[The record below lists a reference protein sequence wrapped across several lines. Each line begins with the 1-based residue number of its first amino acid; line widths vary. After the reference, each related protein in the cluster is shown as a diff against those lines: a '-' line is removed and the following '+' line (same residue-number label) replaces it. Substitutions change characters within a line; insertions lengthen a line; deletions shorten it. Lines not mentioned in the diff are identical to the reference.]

1 MSRSIPASGS
11 HHHALG
17 VAMVAASAVVW
28 STAGIFTKA
37 VAADVWSILAWRGLF
52 GAGFVLAYV
61 VWREGRATGNRFQT
75 LGWSGWT
82 VATVSTV
89 ATIAFLSA
97 FKLTTVANVVL
108 IYATAPFVA
117 AGMAWLWYRET
128 ASTTTL
134 AASVVCLAGVGVI
147 VSGSLGTPS
156 LTGDL
161 LALVM
166 TFGMA
171 MIMVLI
177 RRFPD
182 APMVAAGCVSS
193 LQLMIAGWLM
203 SDAMSVPGDEI
214 TVLIGF
220 GLVQAI
226 GVILLTEGVRLI
238 PASDAALLGTLEV
251 PLAPVLAWLILSET
265 VPGATITGGSIV
277 AVALFWYL
285 ARAQETAV

>member
-1 MSRSIPASGS
+1 
-11 HHHALG
+11 
-17 VAMVAASAVVW
+17 MVAASAVVW

-37 VAADVWSILAWRGLF
+37 VTADVWIILFWRSLF
-52 GAGFVLAYV
+52 SAGFILAYV
-61 VWREGRATGNRFQT
+61 IWREGPATGRRFQA

-82 VATVSTV
+82 VATVSSV

-117 AGMAWLWYRET
+117 AGMAWLWYRER
-128 ASTTTL
+128 ASSSTMV
-134 AASVVCLAGVGVI
+134 ASAVCLAGVGVI

-156 LTGDL
+156 LTGDF

-171 MIMVLI
+171 VIMVLI

-182 APMVAAGCVSS
+182 APMVVAACVSS
-193 LQLMIAGWLM
+193 LQLMLAGWLM
-203 SDAMSVPGDEI
+203 SDAMSVSGDEI
-214 TVLIGF
+214 ATLISF
-220 GLVQAI
+220 GLVQAM

-238 PASDAALLGTLEV
+238 PASDAALLGSIEI
-251 PLAPVLAWLILSET
+251 PLAPVLAWVILSEA
-265 VPGATITGGSIV
+265 VPAATIAGGSIV
-277 AVALFWYL
+277 AMALFWYL
-285 ARAQETAV
+285 SRGRRTSA